1 MLWNGNH
8 GLIGSIDL
16 PMVSKFVF
24 APYKKLACFVF
35 SFGKFCPL
43 GNKDKL
49 SATHTKRFL
58 WKKCAIVILK
68 PPSLDNRLQQEYR
81 NIARFFKEIIFLS
94 DLRPNLAISSCGW
107 SSVWVL
113 TNLGKKILG
122 GRDYERIFAQNVKIA
137 FQSISTF
144 RGCLADVSLP
154 DWTPTLQLYWI
165 LEKISWTLHHANTRI
180 SQFFSGRKKKI
191 VHICLEME
199 AVYVYKLQLKILYS
213 TAAFIFAT
221 LGSRWNHLEKC
232 FMPFS
237 FHFLFPFLI
246 PSLH

>member
-1 MLWNGNH
+1 
-8 GLIGSIDL
+8 
-16 PMVSKFVF
+16 
-24 APYKKLACFVF
+24 
-35 SFGKFCPL
+35 
-43 GNKDKL
+43 
-49 SATHTKRFL
+49 
-58 WKKCAIVILK
+58 
-68 PPSLDNRLQQEYR
+68 
-81 NIARFFKEIIFLS
+81 
-94 DLRPNLAISSCGW
+94 LRPNLAISSCGW